1 MMGRTASTLQTP
13 MIKGTSG
20 ILLDSRYAHRR
31 PMENCIRC
39 GKCTEAC
46 PMGLEP
52 FLISTLS
59 RLQDWDEAEQQK
71 IANCIECGSC
81 SYICPASRPIL
92 DFIRIGKGK
101 VMAAMRARAATAKA

>member
-20 ILLDSRYAHRR
+20 ILLDKRYAHRR
-31 PMENCIRC
+31 PAENCIRC
-39 GKCTEAC
+39 GKCAEAC

-52 FLISTLS
+52 YLLATLS
-59 RLQDWDEAEQQK
+59 RLKEWDDAEAEK

-81 SYICPASRPIL
+81 SYACPASRPVVDYVRL
-92 DFIRIGKGK
+92 GKQT
-101 VMAAMRARAATAKA
+101 VMGIMRARATK